1 MTDAIAVITWFG
13 QCVKLASKPS
23 IRPGG
28 LWTSQWLPRVLSFLY
43 GCQATSGDSR
53 KVQSPLTLS
62 KKVKKSV
69 SQRFYCFAAF
79 GLKLSLTCPLSVK
92 AVSTSTDLESIS
104 LRGRSHRV
112 WIKDGGL
119 AWESLGIG
127 KEWGKGEVPVQT
139 GRLNLTMITHTH
151 TQPWNKHETWG
162 RENKEKGSHIFCFF
176 VLLCSHSESVF
187 MYFIIFLYTQL
198 SVLTL
203 FFLYTTY
210 SVSFMQW
217 LNSQH
222 QAHHCPFS
230 IYDRLDHRS
239 PPNSPLRTAVSFAS
253 SWLSI

>member
-151 TQPWNKHETWG
+151 THTALEQTWNMRKRKQGE
-162 RENKEKGSHIFCFF
+162 RKSHFLFLCVALLSLWICIYVFHHLSLHTAFCIDSFLPLHHLF
-176 VLLCSHSESVF
+176 G
-187 MYFIIFLYTQL
+187 IIYAMTEF
-198 SVLTL
+198 
-203 FFLYTTY
+203 
-210 SVSFMQW
+210 
-217 LNSQH
+217 
-222 QAHHCPFS
+222 P
-230 IYDRLDHRS
+230 
-239 PPNSPLRTAVSFAS
+239 AS
-253 SWLSI
+253 SPSLPI